1 MNFIPTV
8 LKTEAI
14 MDYFKDTDWYN
25 DSKRV
30 IEVKPDG
37 KKENGFDYFEYIWEK
52 SGKALRAEFERL
64 VFHAAEE

>member
-1 MNFIPTV
+1 
-8 LKTEAI
+8 